1 MTAPV
6 MFTPYSSALEFFGKK
21 ADWVSSDDDQ
31 DRIRAYELYDKM
43 YWTEPGTYL
52 LQKRGEDDRE
62 VQIPS
67 SRKIVEATNQFLAKE
82 FDYVV
87 ENSSGT
93 PDEQKQADEWF
104 KALFKREKFKAKFG
118 AFKRNMVKRGDAIFH
133 IKADDTKEVGKR
145 ISILEVDA
153 AHYFPIWNEDETRL
167 LGVHLAEKIKD
178 PRDKDGK
185 KYIVRRQSYYR
196 PSEDRDPNWVTSELT
211 YWEIDAWDDRHLE
224 DEELKQVTD
233 SGLESFEKVLED
245 IPVIPVYHCLNIR
258 WGSWLFGVSE
268 LRGLEMA
275 IAAVNQ
281 SLSDEDL
288 TLVTQ
293 GLGVY
298 WTNAGPPKD
307 AEGNEA
313 ALEIGPGVV
322 LEVPDGNSVGRLS
335 GVTSTAPF
343 LEHMRFI
350 LDETNS
356 ALGVSGAAAG
366 KVDVAVA
373 ESGIALYLQLG
384 PLLAKNEE
392 KEQELLGTM
401 DQMFYDIAQYWGPA
415 FDEAAFLKNVV
426 ISSVVGD
433 PVPVN
438 RTAVMTE
445 VITLH
450 DANLILT
457 EMAIEAIATKLGYT
471 YPEGAAE
478 KLLEQQKK
486 KTEASTPV
494 DPFAQQA
501 ADAMNQDPNAN
512 GDPNAQNG

>member
-21 ADWVSSDDDQ
+21 ADWVASDDDQ

-43 YWTEPGTYL
+43 YWTEPGTFAL
-52 LQKRGEDDRE
+52 VKRGEDDRE

-67 SRKIVEATNQFLAKE
+67 SFKIVEATNQFLAKD

-87 ENSSGT
+87 DTTKGT
-93 PDEQKQADEWF
+93 TAEQTAADEWF

-178 PRDKDGK
+178 PRDEDDK

-196 PSEDRDPNWVTSELT
+196 PGESRDPQWVTSELT
-211 YWEIDAWDDRHLE
+211 YWEIDAWDDRNLKE
-224 DEELKQVTD
+224 DELKEITD
-233 SGLESFEKVLED
+233 TNLETFEKVLEG

-258 WGSWLFGVSE
+258 WGTWLFGISE

-307 AEGNEA
+307 AQGNEA

-322 LEVPDGNSVGRLS
+322 LEVPDGNSVGRLN
-335 GVTSTAPF
+335 GVSTTAPF

-350 LDETNS
+350 LDETAS
-356 ALGVSGAAAG
+356 AKGVSGAAAG
-366 KVDVAVA
+366 KVDVTIA
-373 ESGIALYLQLG
+373 ESGISLYLQLG
-384 PLLAKNEE
+384 PMLAKNEE
-392 KEQELLGTM
+392 KELELLGTM
-401 DQMFYDIAQYWGPA
+401 DQLFFDLTQYWGPE
-415 FDEAAFLKNVV
+415 FDDQAFLKNVIV
-426 ISSVVGD
+426 SSVVGD

-438 RTAVMTE
+438 RKAVIEE
-445 VITLH
+445 VTLLH

-457 EMAIEAIATKLGYT
+457 EMAIEKIATLGYT
-471 YPEGAAE
+471 FPAGAAE

-486 KTEASTPV
+486 KTEATTPV
-494 DPFAQQA
+494 DPFADRA
-501 ADAMNQDPNAN
+501 AQEAGSNPEDNPEE
-512 GDPNAQNG
+512 G

>member
-43 YWTEPGTYL
+43 YWTEPGTFAL
-52 LQKRGEDDRE
+52 VKRGEDDRE

-67 SRKIVEATNQFLAKE
+67 SYKIVEATNQFLAKD
-82 FDYVV
+82 FDFVV
-87 ENSSGT
+87 DTTKGSPT
-93 PDEQKQADEWF
+93 EQAAADEWF
-104 KALFKREKFKAKFG
+104 SNLFAREKFKAKFG

-145 ISILEVDA
+145 ISILEVEA

-178 PRDKDGK
+178 PRDEDGK

-196 PSEDRDPNWVTSELT
+196 PGEDRDPNWVTSELT
-211 YWEIDAWDDRHLE
+211 YWEIDAWDDRTLKE
-224 DEELKQVTD
+224 EELKQLTD
-233 SGLESFEKVLED
+233 TGLESFEKVLEG

-258 WGSWLFGVSE
+258 WGSWLFGISE

-322 LEVPDGNSVGRLS
+322 LEVPDGNSVGRLN
-335 GVTSTAPF
+335 GVSSTAPF

-356 ALGVSGAAAG
+356 AKGVSGAAAG
-366 KVDVAVA
+366 KVDVSVA
-373 ESGIALYLQLG
+373 ESGISLYLQLG
-384 PLLAKNEE
+384 PMLAKNEE

-401 DQMFYDIAQYWGPA
+401 DQMFYDLAQYWGPE
-415 FDEAAFLKNVV
+415 FDEQPGLKNVIV
-426 ISSVVGD
+426 TSVVGD

-457 EMAIEAIATKLGYT
+457 EMAIEKLSSALGYT
-471 YPEGAAE
+471 YPPGAAE
-478 KLLEQQKK
+478 KLLEQQKSR
-486 KTEASTPV
+486 TAAATPV
-494 DPFAQQA
+494 DPFAEDA
-501 ADAMNQDPNAN
+501 AKEREGNPDEPPDE
-512 GDPNAQNG
+512 G